1 VSLSCYNCANPIAT
15 ALSPSGGCYSD
26 IQIYVSYGGYS
37 SAAFNV
43 TINAPTIT
51 YLQSGYP
58 TNAAYYYAG
67 YPGFDSTYQ
76 WSVVDACGNDV
87 SGIDANEVLGTNYN
101 DISNNWGLGPAN
113 GVYMS
118 SYLIN
123 DDIITAGNVTPASE
137 VPQTPLTTTAVHH
150 DYPWALRVGSQTLGS
165 GTPVR
170 VDSQQWWLDHG
181 THQ

>member
-1 VSLSCYNCANPIAT
+1 
-15 ALSPSGGCYSD
+15 
-26 IQIYVSYGGYS
+26 
-37 SAAFNV
+37 
-43 TINAPTIT
+43 
-51 YLQSGYP
+51 
-58 TNAAYYYAG
+58 
-67 YPGFDSTYQ
+67 
-76 WSVVDACGNDV
+76 VDACGNDV

-150 DYPWALRVGSQTLGS
+150 DYPRALRVGSQTLGS